1 MSENYDF
8 KADLAR
14 RIKENKKTRW
24 IRFAI
29 VSVIYLL
36 WVAWLG
42 NWWFLL
48 GWLLLFDIY
57 ITGFIPFTWWKKS
70 KNNVT
75 RTLMG
80 WVDAIVYALIL
91 VYFIFAFV
99 GQNYQI
105 PSSSLEKTLL
115 TGDYLWVNKMLYG
128 PRVPMTP
135 VNFPLVHNTLPI
147 LGCDSYLDAPANS
160 YHRLKGIRNVET
172 GDIVVF
178 NFPAGDTVMTKTEE
192 SAEYYYYLLFK
203 HGREYVYAHPEIFG
217 KAKYRPV
224 DRRQNFVK
232 RAVGLPGE
240 RLRISGDTIYI
251 DGRPQPYPEHVQF
264 TYLFTS
270 DRLFDD
276 DLLKEL
282 EITPSDLTK
291 LNFSET
297 ERAFLVE
304 DLPSALSSQY
314 IYALP
319 LTADNL
325 TELKR
330 RGFINDVVKFN
341 TVFPTV
347 GADNFLFPA
356 GVSDSWTLS
365 NYGGDRGLW
374 IPKKGA
380 TIRLT
385 PQAWAIYNRCIRN
398 YEGHTDAY
406 LADDGKVYID
416 GTPRDTYTFG
426 MDYYFMM
433 GDNRDASQDSRFWG
447 FVPEDHIVGSPVMV
461 LVSFDRERS
470 LFNGGI
476 RWNRILRDANP
487 DK

>member
-1 MSENYDF
+1 MSEKYDF
-8 KADLAR
+8 KADLTR
-14 RIKENKKTRW
+14 RIKDNKKTRW
-24 IRFAI
+24 IRFGI

-147 LGCDSYLDAPANS
+147 LGCDSYLDSPSNS
-160 YHRLKGIRNVET
+160 YHRLKGVRNVET

-217 KAKYRPV
+217 TAKYRPV

-240 RLRISGDTIYI
+240 RIRISDDTIYI
-251 DGRPQPYPEHVQF
+251 DGRPQAYPQHVQF

-270 DRLFDD
+270 DRTFDE
-276 DLLKEL
+276 DLMREL

-291 LNFSET
+291 LNFNEM
-297 ERAFLVE
+297 ERAFLAE
-304 DLPSALSSQY
+304 DLPSATSSHY

-325 TELKR
+325 AAQASRLHQRCGE
-330 RGFINDVVKFN
+330 IQHSV
-341 TVFPTV
+341 P
-347 GADNFLFPA
+347 
-356 GVSDSWTLS
+356 
-365 NYGGDRGLW
+365 DRGQREL
-374 IPKKGA
+374 PLSGRCKRQLDSEQLRRRK
-380 TIRLT
+380 RPVDSEERRVDT
-385 PQAWAIYNRCIRN
+385 PQSRDLGHLQPLHPQLRGPRRCLS
-398 YEGHTDAY
+398 GH
-406 LADDGKVYID
+406 
-416 GTPRDTYTFG
+416 
-426 MDYYFMM
+426 
-433 GDNRDASQDSRFWG
+433 
-447 FVPEDHIVGSPVMV
+447 
-461 LVSFDRERS
+461 
-470 LFNGGI
+470 
-476 RWNRILRDANP
+476 
-487 DK
+487 